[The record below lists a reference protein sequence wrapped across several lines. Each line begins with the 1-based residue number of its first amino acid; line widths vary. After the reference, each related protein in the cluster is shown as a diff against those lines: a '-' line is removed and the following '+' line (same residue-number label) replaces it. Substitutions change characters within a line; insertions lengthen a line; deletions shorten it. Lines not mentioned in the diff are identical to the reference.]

1 MPRLIKKTSRKVGL
15 PPGTLVHIGE
25 KKGDKVK
32 ITIMDYDEAR
42 LEEKEAKTI
51 EECLPFKDTPTVIW
65 INMDGIHR
73 MEIMEGIGKAF
84 SLHPLLVEDVVNTE
98 QRPKMEDFDDCVFV
112 VLKMLSYDEKENE
125 IKAEQISLVLG
136 TNLVISFQEREGDV
150 FDPIRERIRNGRG
163 RIRKMGADYLAYA
176 LIDAVVDSYFI
187 MLDKLEEKMED
198 IEEQLLLNPGP
209 ETLNAIHVLRRKMI
223 FLRNKVWPLR
233 EVVAALER
241 GESPLI
247 HESTLIYL
255 SDVYDNTIQVIETIE
270 KFRDMLSGTIDIYLS
285 MASNKMN
292 EVMKLLAI
300 IATIFMPL
308 TFIAGIYG
316 MNFRYMPEL
325 EWHWGYPVILLVM
338 VAIGIPRKVTNCA
351 FLGES

>member
-15 PPGTLVHIGE
+15 PPGTLVHTGE
-25 KKGDKVK
+25 KKSDKVK
-32 ITIMDYDEAR
+32 ITIMDYDEAQ
-42 LEEKEAKTI
+42 LEKKEARTI
-51 EECLPFKDTPTVIW
+51 EECLPFKETPTVTW
-65 INMDGIHR
+65 INIDGIHR
-73 MEIMEGIGKAF
+73 MEIMEDIGKAF

-223 FLRNKVWPLR
+223 FLRNQVWPLR

-255 SDVYDNTIQVIETIE
+255 SDVYDNT
-270 KFRDMLSGTIDIYLS
+270 
-285 MASNKMN
+285 
-292 EVMKLLAI
+292 
-300 IATIFMPL
+300 
-308 TFIAGIYG
+308 
-316 MNFRYMPEL
+316 
-325 EWHWGYPVILLVM
+325 
-338 VAIGIPRKVTNCA
+338 
-351 FLGES
+351 

>member
-1 MPRLIKKTSRKVGL
+1 
-15 PPGTLVHIGE
+15 
-25 KKGDKVK
+25 
-32 ITIMDYDEAR
+32 MDYDEAR

>member
-338 VAIGIPRKVTNCA
+338 VAIGISMLVYFRRKKW
-351 FLGES
+351 L